1 MKYSNFFKILFITL
15 FAFASV
21 KSTAQADETKEYYEF
36 RTYTFET
43 NEQKEATIAYLGSA
57 FIPALNRMN
66 ISPVGVFEPLDEEEE
81 IKLYVLITYPS
92 LEDFTNLVEKLAG
105 DQNYQ
110 KAAEGYLK
118 RPLKEPAYQ
127 RINSSFMKAFSSIPQ
142 IKTPPE
148 GEHII
153 ELRIYESHNEYA
165 GNKKVKMF
173 NEGELAIFYDTG
185 LTPVFFGQSLVGEN
199 LPNLT
204 YMLTFKDMEE
214 RKEAWDKF
222 RVHPDWLSLKE
233 EEQYKGTV
241 SKVSNWFLKP
251 LTISQL

>member
-1 MKYSNFFKILFITL
+1 MNRTVFFKMLLLLLIFTSMNKVLL
-15 FAFASV
+15 
-21 KSTAQADETKEYYEF
+21 AQESGRDYYEL
-36 RTYTFET
+36 RTYTFDNE
-43 NEQKEATIAYLGSA
+43 EQKEATLTYLGTA
-57 FIPALNRMN
+57 FIPALNRMG
-66 ISPVGVFEPLDEEEE
+66 ISPVGVFEPLEAGEE
-81 IKLYVLITYPS
+81 IKLYVLITYPD
-92 LEDFTNLVEKLAG
+92 LEDFTNLVDNLAG
-105 DQNYQ
+105 DEEYQ
-110 KAAEGYLK
+110 KAATGYLK

-127 RINSSFMKAFSSIPQ
+127 RINSSFMKAFSSIP
-142 IKTPPE
+142 IIETPAS

-165 GNKKVKMF
+165 GNQKVKMF
-173 NEGELAIFYDTG
+173 NEGELDIFYDTG

-204 YMLTFKDMEE
+204 YMLTFDNMEE
-214 RKEAWDKF
+214 REEAWKKF

-251 LTISQL
+251 LSISQL

>member
-1 MKYSNFFKILFITL
+1 MNRSIFLTTIFLTCIHLIS
-15 FAFASV
+15 FAQQSGR
-21 KSTAQADETKEYYEF
+21 DYYEF
-36 RTYTFET
+36 RTYTFDNE
-43 NEQKEATIAYLGSA
+43 EQKEATLTYLGTA

-66 ISPVGVFEPLDEEEE
+66 ITPVGVFEPLEEGEE

-92 LEDFTNLVEKLAG
+92 LEDFNNLVEKLAG
-105 DQNYQ
+105 DQEYQ
-110 KAAEGYLK
+110 KAATGYLK

-127 RINSSFMKAFSSIPQ
+127 RINSNFMKAFSSIP
-142 IKTPPE
+142 IIETPPQ

-165 GNKKVKMF
+165 GNQKVKMF
-173 NEGELAIFYDTG
+173 NEGELDIFYDTG

-204 YMLTFKDMEE
+204 YMLTFKNMEE
-214 RKEAWDKF
+214 REEAWKKF
-222 RVHPDWLSLKE
+222 RVHPDWLKIKE
-233 EEQYKGTV
+233 EEQYVGTV

-251 LTISQL
+251 LSISQL